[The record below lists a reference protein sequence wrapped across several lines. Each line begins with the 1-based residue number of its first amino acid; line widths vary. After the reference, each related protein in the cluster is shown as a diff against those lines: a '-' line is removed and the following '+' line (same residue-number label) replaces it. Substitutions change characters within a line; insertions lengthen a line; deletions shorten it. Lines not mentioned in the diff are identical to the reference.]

1 MYGMFLGTY
10 CLSILILILLIL
22 SIIFLSLRIF
32 ELIINFICTI
42 KDIIKKRNKITLLF
56 IILFIIW
63 LMVCFWLF
71 IKCVNNYVF
80 F

>member
-10 CLSILILILLIL
+10 FLSILILILIIL

-42 KDIIKKRNKITLLF
+42 KNIIKKRNKIAFLF

-63 LMVCFWLF
+63 LIVCFWIF
-71 IKCVNNYVF
+71 IKCVKDYVF